1 MASATNRQRI
11 EAEYIAAH
19 VRALTLLENLHQR
32 IEDTPAPS
40 DDGPAI
46 GWGRWIANIANNS
59 KNHFSPDD
67 ADVPEPL
74 RADAAVCRSEIIL
87 ELANA

>member
-11 EAEYIAAH
+11 EAEYTAAH

-46 GWGRWIANIANNS
+46 GW
-59 KNHFSPDD
+59 DD
-67 ADVPEPL
+67 VGSL
-74 RADAAVCRSEIIL
+74 RHLCARL
-87 ELANA
+87 EELMEGGEND

>member
-1 MASATNRQRI
+1 MASATNHQRI
-11 EAEYIAAH
+11 EAEYTAAH

-46 GWGRWIANIANNS
+46 GW
-59 KNHFSPDD
+59 DD
-67 ADVPEPL
+67 VGSL
-74 RADAAVCRSEIIL
+74 RHLCARL
-87 ELANA
+87 EELMEGGEND